1 LPDGSRF
8 DVVYDASA
16 PTWSGTLTV
25 PAAGTFTASASAV
38 FKLLSKL
45 DAQYRASL
53 SSPEASSAP
62 PPG

>member
-8 DVVYDASA
+8 DVAYDATA
-16 PTWSGTLTV
+16 QAWSGTLTV
-25 PAAGTFTASASAV
+25 PTAGTFTASVGAV

-53 SSPEASSAP
+53 PPPEAPPTAP
-62 PPG
+62 PG